1 MRPMEPEH
9 DTERLFV
16 AIPLPEAL
24 KDYLKNEAARVSSN
38 YKFARWTHFQDFH
51 ITLQFLGDTPKED
64 IPALYQALSGVAEA
78 SRSFQL
84 ELGQWGTF
92 GLPDTPRVLW
102 AGVSGELSPLQELQ
116 SRVVSAT
123 LPLGFRAESRT
134 YNPHLTVA
142 RKYRGEHAFGLTEL
156 ENLRGDGDIS
166 RQELPDLG
174 WTVDR
179 FVVYATRMYAIP
191 MYEMTEKFTFPAAQ
205 IG

>member
-1 MRPMEPEH
+1 MSMRPIEPEQ

-24 KDYLKNEAARVSSN
+24 KNVLKNEAARVSSK
-38 YKFARWTHFQDFH
+38 YKFSGWTHFQDFH

-78 SRSFQL
+78 SRSFTLQ
-84 ELGQWGTF
+84 LGQWGTF

-102 AGVSGELSPLQELQ
+102 AGVSGELGPLQELQ
-116 SRVVSAT
+116 NRVVSAT
-123 LPLGFRAESRT
+123 LPLGYRAETRT

-142 RKYRGEHAFGLTEL
+142 RKYRGEHPFGLSEL
-156 ENLRGDGDIS
+156 VNLRGQGDIAG
-166 RQELPDLG
+166 EEFPDLG
-174 WTVDR
+174 WTVDA

-191 MYEMTEKFTFPAAQ
+191 MYEMTEKFTFPTA
-205 IG
+205 